1 MKNLTNRNI
10 RTEMVLKM
18 NEKQKLVLVKREI
31 RRERRINKPLNL
43 WG

>member
-18 NEKQKLVLVKREI
+18 TEQQKLVLVKREI

-43 WG
+43 WN

>member
-1 MKNLTNRNI
+1 MKNLTNRKI

-43 WG
+43 WN

>member
-1 MKNLTNRNI
+1 MKNLTNKTLRS
-10 RTEMVLKM
+10 EMVLKM

>member
-18 NEKQKLVLVKREI
+18 TEQQKLVLVKREI